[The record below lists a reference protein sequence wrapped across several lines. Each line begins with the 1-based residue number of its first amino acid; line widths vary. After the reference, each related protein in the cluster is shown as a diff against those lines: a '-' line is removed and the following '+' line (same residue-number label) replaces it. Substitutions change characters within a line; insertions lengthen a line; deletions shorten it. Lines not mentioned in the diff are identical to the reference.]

1 MCVGKDDFG
10 VEVAKSEPHCPAC
23 DSTWEAEEPL
33 MLCPRRQEAGVGIT
47 GGDELVL
54 EPIEYLAPIA

>member
-1 MCVGKDDFG
+1 
-10 VEVAKSEPHCPAC
+10 
-23 DSTWEAEEPL
+23 